1 MKKQARSRS
10 PTKLRYTAE
19 AAYPRG
25 NETRAR
31 LISSAITLFGQRGFE
46 AASTR
51 EIAAA
56 AALNTPALQ
65 YYFNNKE
72 GLYVACAEH
81 IVSMGW
87 EAMREVIV
95 SAERRLAA
103 GADDDALIDS
113 YCDIQGRLADF
124 LNGANGDW
132 LLWMSREQTA
142 ARPHSNVLMNHRS
155 IKRII
160 HARRAIIAR
169 LLGRSVRD
177 PESIV
182 HEMMLTGELMRFY
195 TMRSGALHM
204 LGWKTIGE
212 EGLALIKRVSRLHS
226 LAALRAMV
234 ADREQRR
241 PRGTREGGP
250 VRRKGVTGKAR

>member
-1 MKKQARSRS
+1 MKKQVRSQN
-10 PTKLRYTAE
+10 PTKLRYAAE

-31 LISSAITLFGQRGFE
+31 LISAAITLFGQRGFD

-51 EIAAA
+51 EIAAS

-81 IVSMGW
+81 IAAKGW

-95 SAERRLAA
+95 FAERLLAA
-103 GADDDALIDS
+103 GADDDALIEA
-113 YCDIQGRLADF
+113 YCDSQGRLAEF

-132 LLWMSREQTA
+132 LLWMSREQTVS
-142 ARPHSNVLMNHRS
+142 RPHPGFLVNHRS

-160 HARRAIIAR
+160 KARRAIIAR
-169 LLGRSVRD
+169 LLGRSARD
-177 PESIV
+177 PESVV

-195 TMRSGALHM
+195 TMRGGALHM
-204 LGWKTIGE
+204 LGWKTISE

-226 LAALRAMV
+226 MAALRAMV
-234 ADREQRR
+234 GERDQKVTRGPPGRR
-241 PRGTREGGP
+241 
-250 VRRKGVTGKAR
+250 VRPGKAMSAKPG